1 MSRERLRTVTT
12 LLWRL
17 MRLPVVLH
25 RVPLHREELWRRV
38 RLLPL
43 VHREEPLRR
52 EAMDREARGLRG
64 QTFREARLVR
74 CLSGSRWV
82 RLMAAA
88 LG

>member
-1 MSRERLRTVTT
+1 MRTVTT

-17 MRLPVVLH
+17 MRLPVA
-25 RVPLHREELWRRV
+25 LHREEQWRRV

-43 VHREEPLRR
+43 LHREEPLRR
-52 EAMDREARGLRG
+52 EAMDREAMDLEERSLRG

-74 CLSGSRWV
+74 CPSGSQWA